1 MSGQIIK
8 KWNFE
13 EKKIIA
19 EDLSKLFTANGKNIS
34 EKALITFMEILQAS
48 PFEPGIILQ
57 AIRSLQM
64 SQEEITIKTALI
76 LSTAKSIKIKQIE
89 KEQQEQLNL
98 DEQSR
103 RNIIGHSEWQELLKT
118 VQTKNKDSELVE

>member
-1 MSGQIIK
+1 VSGQIIK

-19 EDLSKLFTANGKNIS
+19 EELGRLFTANGKNLG
-34 EKALITFMEILQAS
+34 EKTLITFMEILQAS
-48 PFEPGIILQ
+48 PFDPGIIAQ

-64 SQEEITIKTALI
+64 TQEEITIKTALI

-89 KEQQEQLNL
+89 KEQQEQLSL
-98 DEQSR
+98 DEQSG
-103 RNIIGHSEWQELLKT
+103 RNVIGHQKWQSLIEQVVKRT
-118 VQTKNKDSELVE
+118 DSELIE